1 MNQKQKAFCEYYAAC
16 GNAAQAARQA
26 GYSEKAARSIGQR
39 LLTNA
44 DILEYIRI
52 LQDQAA
58 ETRISSLT
66 QVKGFWSDV
75 MNDESQKMSNRLKAS
90 EMLAKSAGAFV
101 VDVNISGADGED
113 VVIYLPEI
121 DPE

>member
-1 MNQKQKAFCEYYAAC
+1 
-16 GNAAQAARQA
+16 
-26 GYSEKAARSIGQR
+26 
-39 LLTNA
+39 
-44 DILEYIRI
+44 
-52 LQDQAA
+52 
-58 ETRISSLT
+58 
-66 QVKGFWSDV
+66 

-90 EMLAKSAGAFV
+90 EMPAKSAGAFV

>member
-44 DILEYIRI
+44 DILEYIRS

-58 ETRISSLT
+58 ETRISSLA

>member
-1 MNQKQKAFCEYYAAC
+1 MNPKQKAFCEYYAAC

-26 GYSEKAARSIGQR
+26 GYSEKTARSIGQR

-44 DILEYIRI
+44 DILEYIQS

-58 ETRISSLT
+58 EARISSLT

-101 VDVNISGADGED
+101 VDVTISGSDGED

-121 DPE
+121 DTD

>member
-1 MNQKQKAFCEYYAAC
+1 M
-16 GNAAQAARQA
+16 
-26 GYSEKAARSIGQR
+26 
-39 LLTNA
+39 TNA
-44 DILEYIRI
+44 DILEYIRS

-58 ETRISSLT
+58 DTRISSLT

-75 MNDESQKMSNRLKAS
+75 MNDESQKMSNGLKAS

>member
-1 MNQKQKAFCEYYAAC
+1 MNPKQKAFCEYYAAC

-44 DILEYIRI
+44 DILEYIRS

-58 ETRISSLT
+58 EARISSLA

-101 VDVNISGADGED
+101 VDVNISGSDGED